1 MDYSSVVSILD
12 YVNQNSMDMV
22 DMEFLPSDYFID
34 FQNALDLASFVF
46 EGLAELTDEGKTI
59 ISGAWIML
67 CQLRE
72 LNSNTM
78 YDSVQDFFRSQAV
91 E

>member
-1 MDYSSVVSILD
+1 
-12 YVNQNSMDMV
+12 MDMV